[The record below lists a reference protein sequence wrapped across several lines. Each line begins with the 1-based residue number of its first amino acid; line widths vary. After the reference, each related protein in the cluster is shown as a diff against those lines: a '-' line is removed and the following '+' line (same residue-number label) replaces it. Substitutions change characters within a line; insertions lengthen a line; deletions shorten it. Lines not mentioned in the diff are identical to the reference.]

1 MAKRTKIVCTL
12 GPAVDSEEALR
23 GLIEAGM
30 DVARLNFSHGSHEE
44 HKARID
50 RLKRVREAMGSP
62 CAIMLDTC
70 GPEIRTGRLAGGR
83 PVRLRAGETLVLT
96 EDDVEGTAERVHQT
110 CPGLAKAVAPG
121 TTILVDD
128 GLLELAVFRV
138 EGGDI
143 HCAVQNEGMLGER
156 KSINVPGVHVD
167 LPALTDRDRADI
179 LFGIEQGVDFVAAS
193 FVRDAAG
200 VREIRK
206 FITDHGGADITLVS
220 KIESAQAVEHI
231 EEIVELS
238 GGVMIARGDLG
249 VEVPPHRVP
258 HIQKQII
265 RLCNQHYRPVITAT
279 QMLESMIHNPRP
291 TRAEVT
297 DVASAIYDGTDC
309 VMLSGETAMGAYPVE
324 VVRTMARIAQATE
337 PYLREEGT
345 ANVRAADRSDV
356 ASSVGMAAVETAE
369 AVGAACIIAPTMSGM
384 TARMMANLRPNV
396 PIYAPTPFE
405 HVMRRMQLYW
415 GVTPMLAPVV
425 GELQT
430 VFARSR
436 EAVVARGLLDVG
448 DWAVLTAGDP
458 KTGPEP
464 RLVAET
470 RFVVP
475 TNTMCVMK
483 IKPEDVATRPD
494 GRAGVV

>member
-1 MAKRTKIVCTL
+1 MSKRTKIVCTL

-30 DVARLNFSHGSHEE
+30 DVARLNFSHGSHAE
-44 HKARID
+44 HKVRID
-50 RLKRVREAMGSP
+50 RLKKVREEMGSS

-70 GPEIRTGRLAGGR
+70 GPEIRTGRLTGGK
-83 PVRLRAGETLVLT
+83 PVQLKAGETIVLT
-96 EDDVEGTAERVHQT
+96 EDEVEGTTERVHQN
-110 CPGLAKAVAPG
+110 CPGLARAVAPG

-128 GLLELAVFRV
+128 GLIELAVFRV
-138 EGGDI
+138 DGGDI
-143 HCAVQNEGMLGER
+143 HCAVQNEGVLGER
-156 KSINVPGVHVD
+156 KSINVPGVSVD
-167 LPALTDRDRADI
+167 LPALTDQDRADI

-193 FVRDAAG
+193 FVRDADG

-206 FITDHGGADITLVS
+206 FMTDHGGLDITLIS
-220 KIESAQAVEHI
+220 KIESAQAIDHI
-231 EEIVELS
+231 EGIVELS
-238 GGVMIARGDLG
+238 GGVMVARGDLG

-258 HIQKQII
+258 HLQKKII
-265 RLCNQHYRPVITAT
+265 RLCNEKYRPVITAT

-309 VMLSGETAMGAYPVE
+309 VMLSGETAMGAHPVE
-324 VVRTMARIAQATE
+324 AVRTMARIAEATE

-345 ANVRAADRSDV
+345 ATARTAERSEV
-356 ASSVGMAAVETAE
+356 ASSVGLAAVATAE
-369 AVGAACIIAPTMSGM
+369 ALGARCIVAPAMSGM
-384 TARMMANLRPNV
+384 TARMMANLRPNM

-415 GVTPMLAPVV
+415 GVTPILAPVV

-430 VFARSR
+430 VFLRSR
-436 EAVVARGLLDVG
+436 DALVERGLLQVG
-448 DWAVLTAGDP
+448 DLAVLTAGDA

-470 RFVVP
+470 RYVVP
-475 TNTMCVMK
+475 ANTMCVMK
-483 IKPEDVATRPD
+483 VKPEDV
-494 GRAGVV
+494 

>member
-1 MAKRTKIVCTL
+1 MSKRTKIVCTL
-12 GPAVDSEEALR
+12 GPAVDSEEELR

-30 DVARLNFSHGSHEE
+30 DVARLNFSHGSHAE
-44 HKARID
+44 HKVRID
-50 RLKRVREAMGSP
+50 RLKKVREEMGSP

-70 GPEIRTGRLAGGR
+70 GPEIRTGRLTGGK
-83 PVRLRAGETLVLT
+83 PVQLKAGETIVLT
-96 EDDVEGTAERVHQT
+96 EDEVEGTAERVHQN
-110 CPGLAKAVAPG
+110 CPGLARAVAPG

-128 GLLELAVFRV
+128 GLIELAVFRV
-138 EGGDI
+138 DGGDI
-143 HCAVQNEGMLGER
+143 HCAVQNEGVLGER
-156 KSINVPGVHVD
+156 KSINVPGVSVD
-167 LPALTDRDRADI
+167 LPALTDQDRADI

-193 FVRDAAG
+193 FVRDADG

-206 FITDHGGADITLVS
+206 FMTDHGGLDITLIS
-220 KIESAQAVEHI
+220 KIESAQAIDHI
-231 EEIVELS
+231 EDIVELS
-238 GGVMIARGDLG
+238 GGIMVARGDLG

-258 HIQKQII
+258 HLQKKII
-265 RLCNQHYRPVITAT
+265 RLCNEKYRPVITAT

-309 VMLSGETAMGAYPVE
+309 VMLSGETAMGAHPAE
-324 VVRTMARIAQATE
+324 AVRTMARIAEATE

-345 ANVRAADRSDV
+345 ATARTAERSEV
-356 ASSVGMAAVETAE
+356 ASSVGLAAVATAE
-369 AVGAACIIAPTMSGM
+369 ALGARCIVAPTMSGM
-384 TARMMANLRPNV
+384 TARMMANLRPNM

-415 GVTPMLAPVV
+415 GVTPILAPVV

-430 VFARSR
+430 VFLRSR
-436 EAVVARGLLDVG
+436 DALVERGLLQVG
-448 DWAVLTAGDP
+448 DLAVLTAGDA

-470 RFVVP
+470 RYVVP
-475 TNTMCVMK
+475 ANTMCVMK
-483 IKPEDVATRPD
+483 VKPEDV
-494 GRAGVV
+494 

>member
-1 MAKRTKIVCTL
+1 MSKRTKIVCTL
-12 GPAVDSEEALR
+12 GPAVDSEEELR

-30 DVARLNFSHGSHEE
+30 DVARLNFSHGSHAE
-44 HKARID
+44 HKVRID
-50 RLKRVREAMGSP
+50 RLKKVREEMGSP

-70 GPEIRTGRLAGGR
+70 GPEIRTGRLTGGK
-83 PVRLRAGETLVLT
+83 PVQLKAGETIVLT
-96 EDDVEGTAERVHQT
+96 EDEVEGTAERVHQN
-110 CPGLAKAVAPG
+110 CPGLARAVAPG

-128 GLLELAVFRV
+128 GLIELAVFRV
-138 EGGDI
+138 DGGDI
-143 HCAVQNEGMLGER
+143 HCAVQNEGVLGER
-156 KSINVPGVHVD
+156 KSINVPGVSVD
-167 LPALTDRDRADI
+167 LPALTDQDRADI

-193 FVRDAAG
+193 FVRDADG

-206 FITDHGGADITLVS
+206 FMTDHGGLDITLIS
-220 KIESAQAVEHI
+220 KIESAQAIDHI
-231 EEIVELS
+231 EDIVELS
-238 GGVMIARGDLG
+238 GGVMVARGDLG

-258 HIQKQII
+258 HLQKKII
-265 RLCNQHYRPVITAT
+265 RLCNEKYHPVITAT

-309 VMLSGETAMGAYPVE
+309 VMLSGETAMGAHPVE
-324 VVRTMARIAQATE
+324 AVRTMARIAEATE

-345 ANVRAADRSDV
+345 ATARTAERSEV
-356 ASSVGMAAVETAE
+356 ASSVGLAAVATAE
-369 AVGAACIIAPTMSGM
+369 ALGARCIVAPTMSGM
-384 TARMMANLRPNV
+384 TARMMANLRPNM

-415 GVTPMLAPVV
+415 GVTPILAPVV

-430 VFARSR
+430 VFLRSR
-436 EAVVARGLLDVG
+436 DALVERGLLQVG
-448 DWAVLTAGDP
+448 DLAVLTAGDA

-470 RFVVP
+470 RYVVP
-475 TNTMCVMK
+475 ANTMCVMK
-483 IKPEDVATRPD
+483 VKPEDV
-494 GRAGVV
+494 

>member
-1 MAKRTKIVCTL
+1 MSKRTKIVCTL

-30 DVARLNFSHGSHEE
+30 DVARLNFSHGSHAE
-44 HKARID
+44 HKVRID
-50 RLKRVREAMGSP
+50 RLKKVREEMGSS

-70 GPEIRTGRLAGGR
+70 GPEIRTGRLTGGK
-83 PVRLRAGETLVLT
+83 PVQLKAGETIVLT
-96 EDDVEGTAERVHQT
+96 EDEVEGTAERVHQN
-110 CPGLAKAVAPG
+110 CPGLARAVAPG

-128 GLLELAVFRV
+128 GLIELAVFRV
-138 EGGDI
+138 DGGDI
-143 HCAVQNEGMLGER
+143 HCAVQNEGVLGER
-156 KSINVPGVHVD
+156 KSINVPGVSVD
-167 LPALTDRDRADI
+167 LPALTDQDRADI

-193 FVRDAAG
+193 FVRDADG

-206 FITDHGGADITLVS
+206 FMTDHGGLDITLIS
-220 KIESAQAVEHI
+220 KIESAQAIDHI
-231 EEIVELS
+231 EDIVELS
-238 GGVMIARGDLG
+238 GGIMVARGDLG

-258 HIQKQII
+258 HLQKKII
-265 RLCNQHYRPVITAT
+265 RLCNEKYRPVITAT

-309 VMLSGETAMGAYPVE
+309 VMLSGETAMGAHPVE
-324 VVRTMARIAQATE
+324 AVRTMARIAEATE

-345 ANVRAADRSDV
+345 ATARTAERSEV
-356 ASSVGMAAVETAE
+356 ASSVGLAAVATAE
-369 AVGAACIIAPTMSGM
+369 ALEARCIVAPTMSGM
-384 TARMMANLRPNV
+384 TARMMANLRPNM

-415 GVTPMLAPVV
+415 GVTPILAPVV

-430 VFARSR
+430 VFLRSR
-436 EAVVARGLLDVG
+436 DALVERGLLQVG
-448 DWAVLTAGDP
+448 DLAVLTAGDA

-470 RFVVP
+470 RYVVP
-475 TNTMCVMK
+475 ANTMCVMK
-483 IKPEDVATRPD
+483 VKPEDV
-494 GRAGVV
+494 

>member
-1 MAKRTKIVCTL
+1 MSKRTKIVCTL

-30 DVARLNFSHGSHEE
+30 DVARLNFSHGSHAE
-44 HKARID
+44 HKVRID
-50 RLKRVREAMGSP
+50 RLKKVREEMGSS

-70 GPEIRTGRLAGGR
+70 GPEIRTGRLTGGK
-83 PVRLRAGETLVLT
+83 PVQLKAGETIVLT
-96 EDDVEGTAERVHQT
+96 EDEVEGTAERVHHN
-110 CPGLAKAVAPG
+110 CPGLARAVAPG

-128 GLLELAVFRV
+128 GLIELAVFRV
-138 EGGDI
+138 DGGDI
-143 HCAVQNEGMLGER
+143 HCAVQNEGVLGER
-156 KSINVPGVHVD
+156 KSINVPGVSVD
-167 LPALTDRDRADI
+167 LPALTDQDRADI

-193 FVRDAAG
+193 FVRNADG

-206 FITDHGGADITLVS
+206 FMTDHGGLDITLIS
-220 KIESAQAVEHI
+220 KIESAQAIDHI
-231 EEIVELS
+231 EDIVELS
-238 GGVMIARGDLG
+238 GGIMVARGDLG

-258 HIQKQII
+258 HLQKKII
-265 RLCNQHYRPVITAT
+265 RLCNEKYRPVITAT

-309 VMLSGETAMGAYPVE
+309 VMLSGETAMGAHPVE
-324 VVRTMARIAQATE
+324 AVRTMARIAEATE

-345 ANVRAADRSDV
+345 ATARTAERSEV
-356 ASSVGMAAVETAE
+356 ASSVGLAAVATAE
-369 AVGAACIIAPTMSGM
+369 ALGARCIVAPTMSGM
-384 TARMMANLRPNV
+384 TARMMANLRPNM

-415 GVTPMLAPVV
+415 GVTPILAPVV

-430 VFARSR
+430 VFLRSR
-436 EAVVARGLLDVG
+436 DALVERGLLQVG
-448 DWAVLTAGDP
+448 DLAVLTAGDA

-470 RFVVP
+470 RYVVP
-475 TNTMCVMK
+475 ANTMCVMK
-483 IKPEDVATRPD
+483 VKPEDV
-494 GRAGVV
+494 

>member
-1 MAKRTKIVCTL
+1 MSKRTKIVCTL
-12 GPAVDSEEALR
+12 GPAVDSEEELR

-30 DVARLNFSHGSHEE
+30 DVARLNFSHGSHAE
-44 HKARID
+44 HKVRID
-50 RLKRVREAMGSP
+50 RLKKVREEMGSS

-70 GPEIRTGRLAGGR
+70 GPEIRTGRLTGGK
-83 PVRLRAGETLVLT
+83 PVQLKAGETIVLT
-96 EDDVEGTAERVHQT
+96 EDEVEGTAERVHQN
-110 CPGLAKAVAPG
+110 CPGLARAVAPG

-128 GLLELAVFRV
+128 GLIELAVFRV
-138 EGGDI
+138 DGGDI
-143 HCAVQNEGMLGER
+143 HCAVQNEGVLGER
-156 KSINVPGVHVD
+156 KSINVPGVSVD
-167 LPALTDRDRADI
+167 LPALTDQDRADI

-193 FVRDAAG
+193 FVRDADG

-206 FITDHGGADITLVS
+206 FMTDHGGLDITLIS
-220 KIESAQAVEHI
+220 KIESAQAIDHI
-231 EEIVELS
+231 EDIVELS
-238 GGVMIARGDLG
+238 GGIMVARGDLG

-258 HIQKQII
+258 HLQKKII
-265 RLCNQHYRPVITAT
+265 RLCNEKYRPVITAT

-309 VMLSGETAMGAYPVE
+309 VMLSGETAMGAHPVE
-324 VVRTMARIAQATE
+324 AVRTMARIAEATE

-345 ANVRAADRSDV
+345 ATARTAERSEV
-356 ASSVGMAAVETAE
+356 ASSVGLAAVATAE
-369 AVGAACIIAPTMSGM
+369 ALEARCIVAPTMSGM
-384 TARMMANLRPNV
+384 TARMMANLRPNM

-415 GVTPMLAPVV
+415 GVTPILAPVV

-430 VFARSR
+430 VFLRSR
-436 EAVVARGLLDVG
+436 DALVERGLLQVG
-448 DWAVLTAGDP
+448 DLAVLTAGDA

-470 RFVVP
+470 RYVVP
-475 TNTMCVMK
+475 ANTMCVMK
-483 IKPEDVATRPD
+483 VKPEDV
-494 GRAGVV
+494 

>member
-1 MAKRTKIVCTL
+1 MSKRTKIVCTL
-12 GPAVDSEEALR
+12 GPAVDSEEELR

-30 DVARLNFSHGSHEE
+30 DVARLNFSHGSHAE
-44 HKARID
+44 HKVRID
-50 RLKRVREAMGSP
+50 RLKKVREEMGSP

-70 GPEIRTGRLAGGR
+70 GPEIRTGRLTGGK
-83 PVRLRAGETLVLT
+83 PVQLKAGETIVLT
-96 EDDVEGTAERVHQT
+96 EDEVEGTAERVHQN
-110 CPGLAKAVAPG
+110 CPGLARAVAPG

-128 GLLELAVFRV
+128 GLIELAVFRV
-138 EGGDI
+138 DGGDI
-143 HCAVQNEGMLGER
+143 HCAVQNEGVLGER
-156 KSINVPGVHVD
+156 KSINVPDVSVD
-167 LPALTDRDRADI
+167 LPALTDQDRADI

-193 FVRDAAG
+193 FVRDADG

-206 FITDHGGADITLVS
+206 FMTDHGGLDITLIS
-220 KIESAQAVEHI
+220 KIESAQAIDHI
-231 EEIVELS
+231 EDIVELS
-238 GGVMIARGDLG
+238 GGVMVARGDLG

-258 HIQKQII
+258 HLQKKII
-265 RLCNQHYRPVITAT
+265 RLCNEKYRPVITAT

-309 VMLSGETAMGAYPVE
+309 VMLSGETAMGAHPVE
-324 VVRTMARIAQATE
+324 AVRTMARIAEATE

-345 ANVRAADRSDV
+345 ATARTAERSEV
-356 ASSVGMAAVETAE
+356 ASSVGLAAVATAE
-369 AVGAACIIAPTMSGM
+369 ALGARCIVAPTMSGM
-384 TARMMANLRPNV
+384 TARMMANLRPNM

-415 GVTPMLAPVV
+415 GVTPILAPVV

-430 VFARSR
+430 VFLRSR
-436 EAVVARGLLDVG
+436 DALVERGLLQVG
-448 DWAVLTAGDP
+448 DLAVLTAGDA

-470 RFVVP
+470 RYVVP
-475 TNTMCVMK
+475 ANTMCVMK
-483 IKPEDVATRPD
+483 VKPEDV
-494 GRAGVV
+494 

>member
-1 MAKRTKIVCTL
+1 MSKRTKIVCTL

-30 DVARLNFSHGSHEE
+30 DVARLNFSHGSHAE
-44 HKARID
+44 HKVRID
-50 RLKRVREAMGSP
+50 RLKKVREEMGSP

-70 GPEIRTGRLAGGR
+70 GPEIRTGRLTGGK
-83 PVRLRAGETLVLT
+83 PVQLKAGETIVLT
-96 EDDVEGTAERVHQT
+96 EDEVEGTAERVHQN
-110 CPGLAKAVAPG
+110 CPGLARAVAPG

-128 GLLELAVFRV
+128 GLIELAVFRV
-138 EGGDI
+138 DGGDI
-143 HCAVQNEGMLGER
+143 HCAVQNEGVLGER
-156 KSINVPGVHVD
+156 KSINVPGVSVD
-167 LPALTDRDRADI
+167 LPALTDQDRADI

-193 FVRDAAG
+193 FVRNADG

-206 FITDHGGADITLVS
+206 FMTDHGGLDITLIS
-220 KIESAQAVEHI
+220 KIESAQAIDHI
-231 EEIVELS
+231 EGIVELS
-238 GGVMIARGDLG
+238 GGIMVARGDLG

-258 HIQKQII
+258 HLQKKII
-265 RLCNQHYRPVITAT
+265 RLCNEKYRPVITAT

-309 VMLSGETAMGAYPVE
+309 VMLSGETAMGAHPVE
-324 VVRTMARIAQATE
+324 AVRTMARIAEATE

-345 ANVRAADRSDV
+345 ATARTAERSEV
-356 ASSVGMAAVETAE
+356 ASSVGLAAVATAE
-369 AVGAACIIAPTMSGM
+369 ALGARCIVAPTMSGM
-384 TARMMANLRPNV
+384 TARMMANLRPNM

-415 GVTPMLAPVV
+415 GVTPILAPVV

-430 VFARSR
+430 VFLRSR
-436 EAVVARGLLDVG
+436 DALVERGLLQVG
-448 DWAVLTAGDP
+448 DLAVLTAGDA

-470 RFVVP
+470 RYVVP
-475 TNTMCVMK
+475 ANTMCVMK
-483 IKPEDVATRPD
+483 VKPEDV
-494 GRAGVV
+494 